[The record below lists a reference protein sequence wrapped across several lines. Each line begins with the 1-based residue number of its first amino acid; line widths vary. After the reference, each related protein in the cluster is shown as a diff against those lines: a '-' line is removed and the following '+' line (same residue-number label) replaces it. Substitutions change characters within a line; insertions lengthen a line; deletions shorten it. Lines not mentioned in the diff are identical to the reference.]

1 MSAKSMRF
9 LITLMLPILAFQ
21 PLSSVAFPLGSGT
34 FGSSIFGDSDG
45 DLVLDTLD
53 AFPNDASETKDTDS
67 DGVGDNADAFP
78 SDASKTADTNSDGT
92 SDNNAV
98 LNDPSSFG
106 LITIDDKDSAVASAI
121 ESQISACAET
131 PSSCGIDLSI
141 DVDGDGYVEP
151 LTDGLLI
158 IRYLLG
164 FSGDSLID
172 GAVGGDA
179 TRTTPAEIEDYIR
192 TRLPPDQ
199 PEPPSD

>member
-1 MSAKSMRF
+1 VSIQRNRF
-9 LITLMLPILAFQ
+9 SLTLTIAIVTFL

-78 SDASKTADTNSDGT
+78 SDASKTVDTESGGT
-92 SDNNAV
+92 IDNNAV
-98 LNDPSSFG
+98 LNDPASFG
-106 LITIDDKDSAVASAI
+106 LITIEEKDSVVASAI
-121 ESQISACAET
+121 ESQVSACLEA
-131 PSSCGIDLSI
+131 PASCGIDLSI
-141 DVDGDGYVEP
+141 DVDGDGSVDP

-164 FSGDSLID
+164 FSGNSLID
-172 GAVGGDA
+172 GAVGTDA
-179 TRTTPAEIEDYIR
+179 TRKTSEEIEDYIKA
-192 TRLPPDQ
+192 RLPNN
-199 PEPPSD
+199 

>member
-1 MSAKSMRF
+1 MNIQRNRSF
-9 LITLMLPILAFQ
+9 LTLTIAIVTFL

-78 SDASKTADTNSDGT
+78 SDASKTVDTESGGT
-92 SDNNAV
+92 IDNNAV
-98 LNDPSSFG
+98 LNDPASFG
-106 LITIDDKDSAVASAI
+106 LITIEEKDSAVASAI
-121 ESQISACAET
+121 ESQVSACVEA
-131 PSSCGIDLSI
+131 PASCGIDLSI
-141 DVDGDGYVEP
+141 DVDGDGSVDP

-164 FSGDSLID
+164 FSGNSLID
-172 GAVGGDA
+172 GAVGTDA
-179 TRTTPAEIEDYIR
+179 TRKTSEEIEDYIKA
-192 TRLPPDQ
+192 RLPNN
-199 PEPPSD
+199 

>member
-1 MSAKSMRF
+1 MNIQRNRF
-9 LITLMLPILAFQ
+9 FFTLTLAIGTFL

-78 SDASKTADTNSDGT
+78 SDASKTVDTDSGGT
-92 SDNNAV
+92 SDNSAV
-98 LNDPSSFG
+98 LNDPASFG
-106 LITIDDKDSAVASAI
+106 LITIEEKDSAVASAI
-121 ESQISACAET
+121 ESQVSACVEA
-131 PSSCGIDLSI
+131 PASCGIDLSI
-141 DVDGDGYVEP
+141 DVDGDGSVDP

-164 FSGDSLID
+164 FSGNSLID
-172 GAVGGDA
+172 GAVGTDA
-179 TRTTPAEIEDYIR
+179 TRKTSEEIEDYIKA
-192 TRLPPDQ
+192 RLPNN
-199 PEPPSD
+199 

>member
-1 MSAKSMRF
+1 MSARLVRF
-9 LITLMLPILAFQ
+9 LIKLALPIVAFL

-78 SDASKTADTNSDGT
+78 SDASKTVETNSDGT

-121 ESQISACAET
+121 ESQISACTEA
-131 PSSCGIDLSI
+131 PASCGIDLSI

-179 TRTTPAEIEDYIR
+179 TRTTPTEIEDYIK
-192 TRLPPDQ
+192 TRLPLDQ

>member
-1 MSAKSMRF
+1 MSIQRNRF
-9 LITLMLPILAFQ
+9 SLTLTIAIVTFL

-78 SDASKTADTNSDGT
+78 SDASKTVDTESGGT
-92 SDNNAV
+92 IDNNAI
-98 LNDPSSFG
+98 LNDPASFG
-106 LITIDDKDSAVASAI
+106 LITIEEKDSLVASAI
-121 ESQISACAET
+121 ESQVSACGEA
-131 PSSCGIDLSI
+131 PASCGIDLSI
-141 DVDGDGYVEP
+141 DVDGDGSVDP

-164 FSGDSLID
+164 FSGNSLID
-172 GAVGGDA
+172 GAVGTDA
-179 TRTTPAEIEDYIR
+179 TRKTSEEIEDYIKA
-192 TRLPPDQ
+192 RLPNN
-199 PEPPSD
+199 

>member
-1 MSAKSMRF
+1 MSIQRNRF
-9 LITLMLPILAFQ
+9 SLTLTIAIVTFL

-78 SDASKTADTNSDGT
+78 SDASKTVDTESGGT
-92 SDNNAV
+92 IDNNAV
-98 LNDPSSFG
+98 LNDPASFG
-106 LITIDDKDSAVASAI
+106 LITIEEKDSVVASAI
-121 ESQISACAET
+121 ESQVSACLEA
-131 PSSCGIDLSI
+131 PASCGIDLSI
-141 DVDGDGYVEP
+141 DVDGDGSVDP

-164 FSGDSLID
+164 FSGNSLID
-172 GAVGGDA
+172 GAVGTDA
-179 TRTTPAEIEDYIR
+179 TRKTSEEIEDYIKA
-192 TRLPPDQ
+192 RLPNN
-199 PEPPSD
+199 

>member
-1 MSAKSMRF
+1 MNIQRNRSF
-9 LITLMLPILAFQ
+9 LTLTIAIVTFL

-78 SDASKTADTNSDGT
+78 SDASKTVDTDSGGT
-92 SDNNAV
+92 SDNSAV
-98 LNDPSSFG
+98 LNDPASFG
-106 LITIDDKDSAVASAI
+106 LITIEEKDSAVASAI
-121 ESQISACAET
+121 ESQVSACVEA
-131 PSSCGIDLSI
+131 PASCGIDLSI
-141 DVDGDGYVEP
+141 DVDGDGSVDP

-164 FSGDSLID
+164 FSGNSLID
-172 GAVGGDA
+172 GAVGTDA
-179 TRTTPAEIEDYIR
+179 TRKTSEEIEDYIKA
-192 TRLPPDQ
+192 RLPND
-199 PEPPSD
+199 